1 MRGKLFSSVL
11 AVALVT
17 SACSGTEPSS
27 PVAMAMSNVP
37 RAAAQAS
44 SGDMASV
51 ASGMEAFGTDLYA
64 LLATGDGNLVFSP
77 ASIVTALAMSYAG
90 ARGVTAEEMAR
101 VLHLDLD
108 DEAFHQAMNALDLAL
123 ESRSFAEGDEGVQLS
138 TANSLWGQ
146 EGVTFEQPF
155 LDTLGADYGSG
166 MRLVDF
172 KAAADQARVQINEWV
187 ASETNDNILDL
198 IPQGALDPLTRL
210 VLVNAVYLDATW
222 EHQFDPNETTDGPFT
237 LLDGGRVNV
246 PLMHQTSSFPY
257 GTGDGWQA
265 IQMPYAGNDL
275 AMLVIVP
282 DEGRFTDVEGRLGRG
297 LLDDAVASL
306 FGVQSSVS
314 LTIPKFEFRTQAG
327 LNTAL
332 HDLGMPTAFDP
343 DTADFS
349 GMTTEE
355 TLYIS
360 DVVHEAYIAVDEKG
374 TEAAAATGVVMRAT
388 SAPLEE
394 VRLTIDRPF
403 VFALRDVPT
412 GALLFLGRVTNPE
425 G

>member
-1 MRGKLFSSVL
+1 MKGKLFSSVL
-11 AVALVT
+11 AVALVA
-17 SACSGTEPSS
+17 SACGGAEPS
-27 PVAMAMSNVP
+27 PPAAMAMSNLP
-37 RAAAQAS
+37 RAAGEVS
-44 SGDMASV
+44 PGDMASV

-64 LLATGDGNLVFSP
+64 MLATGDGNLVFSP
-77 ASIVTALAMSYAG
+77 ASIVTALAMTYAG

-101 VLHLDLD
+101 VLHVDLN

-123 ESRSFAEGDEGVQLS
+123 ESRSFTEGDEGVQLS

-146 EGVTFEQPF
+146 QGLTFEQPF
-155 LDTLGADYGSG
+155 LDTLGTDYGSG

-172 KAAADQARVQINEWV
+172 KAAAEQARVRINEWV

-198 IPQGALDPLTRL
+198 IPQGALDSLTRL

-222 EHQFDPNETTDGPFT
+222 EHQFDPNETADGPFT
-237 LLDGGRVNV
+237 LLDGSRVNV
-246 PLMHQTSSFPY
+246 PMMHQTSSFSY

-265 IQMPYAGNDL
+265 VQMPYVGDDL
-275 AMLVIVP
+275 AMLVVVP
-282 DEGRFTDVEGRLGRG
+282 DEGRFTDVEGRLARG

-306 FGVQSSVS
+306 FGAQSSVS
-314 LTIPKFEFRTQAG
+314 LTIPRFEFRTQAG

-332 HDLGMPTAFDP
+332 RDLGMRTAFDR
-343 DTADFS
+343 DAADFS

-360 DVVHEAYIAVDEKG
+360 DVVHEAYIAVDEEG
-374 TEAAAATGVVMRAT
+374 TEAAAATGVVMRTT

-403 VFALRDVPT
+403 IFALRDVPT
-412 GALLFLGRVTNPE
+412 GALL
-425 G
+425 